1 MRRFAS
7 SYPVFVALAVAAALF
22 PNPARGQLT
31 IDSFNANGLLSWN
44 DPGGTGTHYAVQ
56 WSTAGLTNWYSW
68 QDAQAQLSGLG
79 PTGSV
84 YVPMFY
90 RVVTPDPTYQSN
102 ATYTYFQALP
112 AFDPPTP
119 LETNEMRI
127 TFMGSMI
134 PLPVRRAQAEM
145 SVFVEVG
152 WNDGSRTIPSTTA
165 GRWTSSSSTVAPG
178 CRPTT
183 RPRWSDSAGWTRC
196 SSTTCTATT

>member
-7 SYPVFVALAVAAALF
+7 SYPVFVALAIAAVFFTPL
-22 PNPARGQLT
+22 ARGQLK
-31 IDSFNANGLLSWN
+31 IDSFGANGLLSWS

-56 WSTAGLTNWYSW
+56 WAPAVDGPWLNW
-68 QDAQAQLSGLG
+68 QDAVARLTGLG
-79 PTGSV
+79 PTGTTN
-84 YVPMFY
+84 VPMFY
-90 RVVTPDPTYQSN
+90 RVVTPDPTYQATN
-102 ATYTYFQALP
+102 TYTYFQGLEPFNPNTA
-112 AFDPPTP
+112 

-152 WNDGSRTIPSTTA
+152 WIKDTTTTA

-178 CRPTT
+178 YRPTT
-183 RPRWSDSAGWTRC
+183 RPQWSDSAGWTRC